1 MIPKY
6 IFQTHEPT
14 YDNLP
19 SFQKKI
25 TRTWI
30 NLNPEYTY
38 VYMGAE
44 QRREAVEKYYPQLI
58 PVYDHVIPQLKAD
71 IWRYIMVYKFG
82 GFYADMDSI
91 CIASLKM
98 SIKDDFINKEM
109 ITTMPQREFLKNY
122 RGDKSIDLSTII
134 VNNAN
139 FGAIKNSSIL
149 KNILDEII
157 KYPFVMEGWNYVFYK
172 FVIDNKDKVA
182 FEMDNCARHED
193 SLKTNC
199 NLIEQEHFKV
209 NYFGVKVLYNKFFDN
224 V

>member
-14 YDNLP
+14 YDQLP
-19 SFQKKI
+19 TFQKKI
-25 TRTWI
+25 TKTWI

-44 QRREAVEKYYPQLI
+44 ERRRVVEKFYPQLI
-58 PVYDHVIPQLKAD
+58 PIYDHVIPILKAD

-91 CIASLKM
+91 CIGSLKL
-98 SIKDDFINKEM
+98 SIKDDFIGKEM
-109 ITTMPQREFLKNY
+109 IAALPIKRFFDGY
-122 RGDKSIDLSTII
+122 RGDKQINYSAEF

-149 KNILDEII
+149 KNVLDEII
-157 KYPFVMEGWNYVFYK
+157 KYPFVMDAWNYVFYK
-172 FVIDNKDKVA
+172 FVMDNQDKVS
-182 FEMDNCARHED
+182 FEMENCARHEG

-199 NLIEQEHFKV
+199 QIIEQQNFSV
-209 NYFGVKVLYNKFFDN
+209 NYFGVKVLYNKYFDN